1 MSQSSS
7 SRDESSEIDTP
18 KVRDVPSILD
28 KTGPLLSSYTY
39 HSPTPTAAGPY
50 ILGVDEA
57 GRGPVLGPLVY
68 GVAYCPVAYRE
79 QLDGLGF
86 AGTLT
91 LAKNSVPPSIHSLI
105 VFIDSKTLTS
115 DTRASLLNT
124 LSGDA
129 ANLGWS
135 VRVLRLVSLPSSG
148 TTANVSY
155 AALGIF
161 RAVCFADIRSI

>member
-28 KTGPLLSSYTY
+28 KTGSLLSSYTY

-79 QLDGLGF
+79 QLDSLGF

-91 LAKNSVPPSIHSLI
+91 LAKSSAPPSIH
-105 VFIDSKTLTS
+105 
-115 DTRASLLNT
+115 
-124 LSGDA
+124 
-129 ANLGWS
+129 
-135 VRVLRLVSLPSSG
+135 
-148 TTANVSY
+148 
-155 AALGIF
+155 F
-161 RAVCFADIRSI
+161 RSPCL